1 MAGGRIFLHGCRKNS
16 AEPYKKNIRV
26 GSNRISLHVA
36 YTRALKHFLDVK
48 SFQRFGLGLQ
58 GLHGCQF
65 MIEVYVQNAV
75 CDPNDPGPTT
85 IHQYL
90 PVPTSMGI

>member
-1 MAGGRIFLHGCRKNS
+1 MRGARGERGAGSERLAIAGHLWIQHCG
-16 AEPYKKNIRV
+16 EDGV
-26 GSNRISLHVA
+26 
-36 YTRALKHFLDVK
+36 
-48 SFQRFGLGLQ
+48 LGTESTWTHNTYL
-58 GLHGCQF
+58 LIVEF

-90 PVPTSMGI
+90 PVPTSMGM

>member
-1 MAGGRIFLHGCRKNS
+1 MQYCGEDG
-16 AEPYKKNIRV
+16 V
-26 GSNRISLHVA
+26 
-36 YTRALKHFLDVK
+36 
-48 SFQRFGLGLQ
+48 LGTESTWTHNTYL
-58 GLHGCQF
+58 LMVEF

>member
-1 MAGGRIFLHGCRKNS
+1 MRGARGERGAGSERLAIAGHLWIQHCG
-16 AEPYKKNIRV
+16 EDGV
-26 GSNRISLHVA
+26 
-36 YTRALKHFLDVK
+36 
-48 SFQRFGLGLQ
+48 LGTESTWTHNTYL
-58 GLHGCQF
+58 LMVEF

-90 PVPTSMGI
+90 PVSTSMGI